1 MHKIKSYR
9 LWVAHYFFNIR
20 MFQQRDSFIHNNME
34 EVSLEFAE
42 VQIERQKGKC
52 QSDTNERQA
61 GDAEKGCRLNGDH
74 P

>member
-1 MHKIKSYR
+1 
-9 LWVAHYFFNIR
+9 